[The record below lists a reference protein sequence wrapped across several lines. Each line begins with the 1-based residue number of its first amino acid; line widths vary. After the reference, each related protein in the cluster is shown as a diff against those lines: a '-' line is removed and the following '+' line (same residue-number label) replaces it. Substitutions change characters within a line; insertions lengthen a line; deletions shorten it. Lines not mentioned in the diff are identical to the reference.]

1 MNQEQKTIHRCAWPS
16 NDELMIRYHDEEWG
30 VPVHDDRKLFE
41 FLVLDAFQAGLSWKT
56 ILYRREGFRKAF
68 DNFDPVKIA
77 KYGDADFERLMNDAS
92 IIRNRAKING
102 TIKNAKAFLEVVKE
116 FGSFDKYIWQFTD
129 YKTIHNNWKT
139 NSEVPPSSTV
149 SDAMSKDMKKRGFA
163 FCGTTI
169 CYAFAQAAG
178 LINDHSV
185 DCFRYQQLV

>member
-1 MNQEQKTIHRCAWPS
+1 MKYPLPMQRCPWPS

-68 DNFDPVKIA
+68 DNFDPYKIA
-77 KYGDADFERLMNDAS
+77 DYGDEDYQRLLNDAG
-92 IIRNRAKING
+92 IIRNRAKISG
-102 TIKNAKAFLEVVKE
+102 TMKNAKAFLKVLQE
-116 FGSFDKYIWQFTD
+116 FGSFDKYIWQFTGF
-129 YKTIHNNWKT
+129 KTIHNNWKG
-139 NSEVPPSSTV
+139 NSDVPAYSAE

-169 CYAFAQAAG
+169 CYAFMQAAG
-178 LINDHSV
+178 MVNDHLTE
-185 DCFRYQQLV
+185 CFRYKVLK